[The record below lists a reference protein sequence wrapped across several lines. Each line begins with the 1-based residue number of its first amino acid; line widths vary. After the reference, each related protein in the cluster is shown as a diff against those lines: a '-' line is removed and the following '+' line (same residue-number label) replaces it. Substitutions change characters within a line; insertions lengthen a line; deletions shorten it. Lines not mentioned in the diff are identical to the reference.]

1 MRAWTTAVVLAL
13 ASVSA
18 AEARQS
24 ATLRDAL
31 VAALK
36 PALPFPVASDDGTPA
51 GGDPGP
57 AWTVHWPAEDSA
69 VVEVL
74 ANPLNAENHSRALKA
89 EAAIQKAAMQSQQRS
104 QADYDKAVSD
114 FQKTGR
120 VSEIRE
126 ISLRD
131 DGLTGERFDAESQL
145 TINAR
150 VVDLPQR
157 LTVATGRLP
166 EAFPGSAGPAA
177 VIRVA
182 ANEYQEP
189 GESGAPAAARFCAEQ
204 AWLFFGPIG
213 PPVVSRTNPHEAAI
227 AVAGAAGAGAGKAI
241 LISLR
246 GNVELVDRVLQ
257 RANWSLVPTPPG
269 H

>member
-1 MRAWTTAVVLAL
+1 MRALTTAVVLAL

-24 ATLRDAL
+24 AALRDAL
-31 VAALK
+31 MAAVR
-36 PALPFPVASDDGTPA
+36 PALPFPEASNDGTPS
-51 GGDPGP
+51 GDDPGP
-57 AWTVHWPAEDSA
+57 LWTVHWPAEDSA

-74 ANPLNAENHSRALKA
+74 ANPLNAENRARALKA

-131 DGLTGERFDAESQL
+131 DGLTGERYDAESQL
-145 TINAR
+145 TIDAR

-157 LTVATGRLP
+157 LTVGTGRLP
-166 EAFPGSAGPAA
+166 EMFPGSSAA
-177 VIRVA
+177 AAIIRVA

-189 GESGAPAAARFCAEQ
+189 GESGAPSATRFCPEQ
-204 AWLFFGPIG
+204 AWLLFGPIG
-213 PPVVSRTNPHEAAI
+213 APAVSRTNQHEAAI
-227 AVAGAAGAGAGKAI
+227 AVTGPAGAGSGKAI

-257 RANWSLVPTPPG
+257 RANWALVSAAG
-269 H
+269 Q